1 MPHQCLNCG
10 EIFDDGSPYLLKGC
24 PKCGGKRFFY
34 IKKPLTD
41 EERERIK
48 KETEAKLEEK
58 IAKIFQKNL
67 EEIKPDDIRKFFM
80 DISANKRKE
89 ALIIDDEEREKRI
102 KDLLRGE
109 KDKPETIVIE
119 EPGRYKL
126 DIKSLLEEEPIII
139 QKDGSYIIH
148 LPSLFSMIDKERED

>member
-10 EIFDDGSPYLLKGC
+10 EIFDDGSPHLLKGC

-48 KETEAKLEEK
+48 KETDEKLEER
-58 IAKIFQKNL
+58 IEKIFQKNIR
-67 EEIKPDDIRKFFM
+67 EIGPDDIKKFFA
-80 DISANKRKE
+80 DISTNKGKRT
-89 ALIIDDEEREKRI
+89 LIIDDEERERRI
-102 KDLLRGE
+102 KELLKE
-109 KDKPETIVIE
+109 ESDKPETIVIE
-119 EPGRYKL
+119 EPGRYRL
-126 DIKSLLEEEPIII
+126 DIKSLLEDELIII

-148 LPSLFSMIDKERED
+148 LPSLFSAIDREED